1 METTWRVDAPLL
13 FITWL
18 SLVRDQLRKHN
29 SPLRGFLAK
38 WKAGTSQLFKTPE
51 LEKVDC

>member
-1 METTWRVDAPLL
+1 MDAPLL

-18 SLVRDQLRKHN
+18 SLIRDQLRKHN

-38 WKAGTSQLFKTPE
+38 WKARKSQLFKTPDP
-51 LEKVDC
+51 EKVYC